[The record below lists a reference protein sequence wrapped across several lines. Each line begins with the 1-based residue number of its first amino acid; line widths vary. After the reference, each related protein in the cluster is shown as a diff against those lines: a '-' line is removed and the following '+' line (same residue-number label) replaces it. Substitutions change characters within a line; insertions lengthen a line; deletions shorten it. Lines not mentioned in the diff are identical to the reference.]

1 MRGHFSRIKR
11 RHMIS
16 NVREMPSSRPHPAE
30 VGRAGEAAGRSY
42 AFDPLD
48 APWLKIGYSALAIAV
63 FLSGFSVL
71 RLGSINFTLSDLALV
86 TATIIFASRG
96 RLEVHPF
103 GTLTAFW
110 LFGLTLM
117 LGGLFVSSVVN
128 GDPVRWINVAA
139 QYSAAL
145 LLVPFVLS
153 SADIRFRLRLP
164 LLFVMG
170 ITLSQIIGILAS
182 SFFTYED
189 TRALLGDGF
198 ITGNGRVGAMAGEP
212 NPNGAFIA
220 FSLPMLIYSW
230 RQGYISSPK
239 ALICTIIL
247 LWGLL
252 LSASF
257 TGFTACAIAV
267 TVCLALTGFRYL
279 VVAASVAV
287 VLVTLFIASGLPL
300 PEIFQERVAGAVVT
314 GDLSQAGTFVARSEL
329 IAEAWELSKDKL
341 LIGMGVDQ
349 YRIHSEFGAPVHNLQ
364 LLIWTEGGAVAFMG
378 LLIILGLLFLLAFSG
393 LRSHRAETAM
403 AVAGGVVFLIYTFS
417 IPHMYSRF
425 WTLPVMLGLCT
436 IYAIKPAVPSWRVG
450 QSQGLDRPA
459 ENSEAEGSANLAAP
473 K

>member
-1 MRGHFSRIKR
+1 MRAQLSRVKR
-11 RHMIS
+11 RRMIS
-16 NVREMPSSRPHPAE
+16 YARLTPNTHHSAGADP
-30 VGRAGEAAGRSY
+30 AGEAAGRSY
-42 AFDPLD
+42 GLDPLD

-71 RLGSINFTLSDLALV
+71 RLGSINFTLSDVALV
-86 TATIIFASRG
+86 TATIIFAARG

-103 GTLTAFW
+103 GSFTAFW
-110 LFGLTLM
+110 VLGLSL
-117 LGGLFVSSVVN
+117 LLAGLFVSSAVN

-139 QYSAAL
+139 QYTAAL
-145 LLVPFVLS
+145 LLVPFLLA
-153 SADIRFRLRLP
+153 SADIRFSRRLP
-164 LLFVMG
+164 LLFVIG
-170 ITLSQIIGILAS
+170 ITVSQAIGILAS

-189 TRALLGDGF
+189 TRELLGDGF

-230 RQGYISSPK
+230 RQGHISSPK
-239 ALICTIIL
+239 ALVCAIIL

-267 TVCLALTGFRYL
+267 TVCLALSGFRYL
-279 VVAASVAV
+279 IVAAAV
-287 VLVTLFIASGLPL
+287 TLVLVTLFIASGLPL

-314 GDLSQAGTFVARSEL
+314 GDLSRAGTFVARSEL
-329 IAEAWELSKDKL
+329 IAEAWEFSKDRL

-349 YRIHSEFGAPVHNLQ
+349 YRIHSEFGAPVHNLW
-364 LLIWTEGGAVAFMG
+364 LLIWTEGGAVAFIG
-378 LLIILGLLFLLAFSG
+378 LLIILSLLFLLAFAG
-393 LRSHRAETAM
+393 FRSHRAETAM
-403 AVAGGVVFLIYTFS
+403 AVAGSVVFLIYTIS

-436 IYAIKPAVPSWRVG
+436 IYAIKPAMPAWRVS
-450 QSQGLDRPA
+450 QSQGLDRQGK
-459 ENSEAEGSANLAAP
+459 NSEAEDSSNIASP
-473 K
+473 E